1 MDEEQDDFAAAFK
14 PETTVEEV
22 KPLEETVEK
31 VVETV
36 VEEEAVKPPPIAV
49 VETEAKP
56 DPQHVPIT
64 ALLDERDKRKAMEQE
79 LERLRA
85 AQAPPQQQ
93 AVPDMFDD
101 PEGFAAYQDQKVQ
114 AAVYAQNLR
123 FSERL
128 AAKEHGAETFA
139 KAKEWGIAQC
149 DKDPMFNAKVAASDD
164 PYEFVVSEW
173 KREQIAS
180 QFNPDD
186 FAQFQAWKAAQSAVQ
201 EQTKPPV
208 QAPPRSLASAPSAGA
223 ILTEVDPSEEEAFA
237 QAFKR

>member
-1 MDEEQDDFAAAFK
+1 MDDEQDDFAAAFK
-14 PETTVEEV
+14 PEATEQEPVAPE
-22 KPLEETVEK
+22 P
-31 VVETV
+31 VVEAPV
-36 VEEEAVKPPPIAV
+36 VEPEPVAEPAPPAP
-49 VETEAKP
+49 EPEAKP

-85 AQAPPQQQ
+85 AQKPPEAPV
-93 AVPDMFDD
+93 VPDMFDD

-114 AAVYAQNLR
+114 AVVYAQNLR
-123 FSERL
+123 FSERM
-128 AAKEHGAETFA
+128 AVKEHGAETFT
-139 KAKEWGIAQC
+139 KAKEWGLAKC
-149 DKDPMFNAKVAASDD
+149 DTDPHFNAKVAASDD
-164 PYEFVVSEW
+164 PYELVVSEW

-208 QAPPRSLASAPSAGA
+208 TAPPRSLASAPSAGS
-223 ILTEVDPSEEEAFA
+223 ILTEVDPSEEEAFE
-237 QAFKR
+237 QTFKR